1 MAVERVSIRL
11 SVLQSIEVHISTST
25 FSCWILTVLYWNQ
38 LVFRIAAASA
48 VQTICSPYKYSQE
61 VQVFISL
68 VLVVPSKETMCFLHQ
83 SVIPWNQGTALIFRL
98 LLRLQ
103 QRHTVFSWTA
113 SQKRSK
119 IRPIPP
125 ILFYYLAST
134 ISLMREFHQLYIT
147 HRSSKTLI
155 AIWLW
160 LRQAVTVF
168 LNHGR
173 APK

>member
-68 VLVVPSKETMCFLHQ
+68 VPVVPSTETMCFLHQ

-103 QRHTVFSWTA
+103 QRHTVFLEQRLGKEA
-113 SQKRSK
+113 RFGRFRQFY
-119 IRPIPP
+119 
-125 ILFYYLAST
+125 FYYLAS
-134 ISLMREFHQLYIT
+134 INSLMREFHL
-147 HRSSKTLI
+147 LI
-155 AIWLW
+155 SLS
-160 LRQAVTVF
+160 LGSLHCV
-168 LNHGR
+168 H
-173 APK
+173 